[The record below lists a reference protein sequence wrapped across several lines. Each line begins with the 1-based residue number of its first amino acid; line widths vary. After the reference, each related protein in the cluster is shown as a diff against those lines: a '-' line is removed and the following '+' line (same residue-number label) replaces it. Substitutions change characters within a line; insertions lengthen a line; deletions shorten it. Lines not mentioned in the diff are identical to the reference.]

1 LYFQPDCILV
11 NSFEEPFGDTHDK
24 GVWSELKE
32 TVATNIDENTVALA
46 SFNGDFAVLCCLLF
60 HICI

>member
-1 LYFQPDCILV
+1 LV
-11 NSFEEPFGDTHDK
+11 SSFEEPFGDTHDK

-32 TVATNIDENTVALA
+32 TVVTNIDENIVALA